1 MNSLL
6 SNNKSAVFRY
16 CVVVIALLLPL
27 VSQAAELKTKH
38 AFETHKN
45 ITWAEPDNMPLT
57 LDIYVPKT
65 GKKNYPVLVI
75 YHGGG
80 WLINNNSIMNTMSE
94 YVAGNS
100 EYVVVNTNYR
110 LLGDNNNSVH
120 INQIVEDAM
129 GSLLWV
135 KEHIANYKGD
145 PARVA
150 ITGDS
155 AGGQLS
161 AMVLLNSRKLESDGF
176 AGKTLG
182 FKPTYLP
189 KGKTAEK
196 IAKRDGLRVQAAVIS
211 YAAFDLYK
219 AAQNGFET
227 SSNIFWK
234 LGNATPRGLFGDGI
248 SVDKN
253 PEFYKAV
260 SPMYNI
266 PTRAQYQLPPQFVH
280 VGSTDATTPPASS
293 QQYVDALKAAGQ
305 PVEFKIYEGR
315 NHAFLDNGCNEFLK
329 VCFDRDAPEPLND
342 IIHFLDA
349 IFWPAR

>member
-1 MNSLL
+1 
-6 SNNKSAVFRY
+6 
-16 CVVVIALLLPL
+16 
-27 VSQAAELKTKH
+27 
-38 AFETHKN
+38 
-45 ITWAEPDNMPLT
+45 
-57 LDIYVPKT
+57 
-65 GKKNYPVLVI
+65 
-75 YHGGG
+75 
-80 WLINNNSIMNTMSE
+80 MNTMSE
-94 YVAGNS
+94 YIAGNS

-219 AAQNGFET
+219 AAQYAYT
-227 SSNIFWK
+227 H
-234 LGNATPRGLFGDGI
+234 
-248 SVDKN
+248 
-253 PEFYKAV
+253 FYKAAPAKPV
-260 SPMYNI
+260 KKAVLKKLLAKKNQLQKRRLQLRKRSEH
-266 PTRAQYQLPPQFVH
+266 AQFMCFLP
-280 VGSTDATTPPASS
+280 
-293 QQYVDALKAAGQ
+293 K
-305 PVEFKIYEGR
+305 K
-315 NHAFLDNGCNEFLK
+315 
-329 VCFDRDAPEPLND
+329 
-342 IIHFLDA
+342 
-349 IFWPAR
+349 